1 MRQLYPFAGASA
13 VVPAAEPVTR
23 QTPVLDRLQ
32 DLMAVDGYGRRF
44 RYLRLSVT
52 EVCNFR
58 CTYCLPNGWKKTSPM
73 NYMDAQEIDRLVRG
87 FASMGLAKVRLTGGE
102 PAVRKD
108 LTSIIETVSRINGVK
123 KVAMTTNGYNLNR
136 NIDDWVSAGLS
147 HLNISIDALNRE
159 TFLKITGHDRF
170 EDVMA
175 GLDRALEHDLG
186 AVKVNAVLL
195 GDSVED
201 GFKGWS
207 DFVRDRPVTVRFIE
221 LMRTLDNAEFFGDQH
236 VSGDVLRIWLTQ
248 NGWTQKTRGI
258 DDGPAIEFIHPD
270 FAGRFGLIA
279 PYSKGFCDSCNR
291 LRVSAKGKMK
301 LCLFGSGGLHLRD
314 LLQSDGNLEAFQS
327 RVLSALHSKTAG
339 HRLSASNPGDTMNLA
354 QTGG

>member
-1 MRQLYPFAGASA
+1 MELAGFTA
-13 VVPAAEPVTR
+13 PT
-23 QTPVLDRLQ
+23 Q
-32 DLMAVDGYGRRF
+32 AVDGYGRRF
-44 RYLRLSVT
+44 HYLRLSVT

-58 CTYCLPNGWKKTSPM
+58 CTYCLPNGWKKKSPM
-73 NYMDAQEIDRLVRG
+73 NFLDVEEIQRLVSG

-108 LTSIIETVSRINGVK
+108 LTSILETVAKVDGVN
-123 KVAMTTNGYNLNR
+123 KVAMTTNGYNLIR
-136 NIDDWVSAGLS
+136 HIDEWVGAGLS
-147 HLNISIDALNRE
+147 HLNVSIDALNRE

-170 EDVMA
+170 DDVMA

-195 GDSVED
+195 RDSVDD

-207 DFVRDRPVTVRFIE
+207 EFVRQRPISVRFIE
-221 LMRTLDNAEFFGDQH
+221 LMRTGDNKAFFEDQH
-236 VSGDVLRIWLTQ
+236 VSGSVLRTWLKE
-248 NGWTQKTRGI
+248 NGWTQKLRGL
-258 DDGPAIEFIHPD
+258 DDGPAIEFVHPD
-270 FAGRFGLIA
+270 YAGRIGLIA

-301 LCLFGSGGLHLRD
+301 LCLFGSGGLDLRD
-314 LLQSDGNLEAFQS
+314 LLQEDGHLEEFQS
-327 RVLSALHSKTAG
+327 RVLGSLQSKTAG
-339 HRLSASNPGDTMNLA
+339 HRLSVSNPGDTMNLA